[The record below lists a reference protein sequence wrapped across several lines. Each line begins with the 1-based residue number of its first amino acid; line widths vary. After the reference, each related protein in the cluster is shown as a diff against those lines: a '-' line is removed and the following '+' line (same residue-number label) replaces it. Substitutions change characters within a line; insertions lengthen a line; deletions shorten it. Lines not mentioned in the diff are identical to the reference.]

1 MPYEEGGFRR
11 KAQKSYYAVME
22 KVARPFV
29 AAGVSPNH
37 VTLMGL
43 GFSLVAGILFAMGL
57 IFLGG
62 MFLWFSALMDPI
74 DGTVARLSGKVTR
87 FGALFD
93 STLDRYAEFFIF
105 FGFLFHFREGW
116 MFWVTA
122 AALMGSVM
130 VSYVKARA
138 EGLGQTEFRGLMQR
152 PERLILLI
160 TGTVLNAPINNL
172 FFPGCGDCTLQWTIV
187 ILAVLTNLTALQRLV
202 SSRRELA

>member
-1 MPYEEGGFRR
+1 MPYEEGGFRQ

-29 AAGVSPNH
+29 AAGVSPNL

-74 DGTVARLSGKVTR
+74 DGTVARLSGRVTR

-93 STLDRYAEFFIF
+93 STLDRYSEFFIF
-105 FGFLFHFREGW
+105 FGFLVYFRGGW
-116 MFWVTA
+116 MFIAVML
-122 AALMGSVM
+122 ALMGSIM

-138 EGLGQTEFRGLMQR
+138 EGLGQKEFRGLMQR
-152 PERLILLI
+152 PERIILLI
-160 TGTVLNAPINNL
+160 AGTVLNAPINHA
-172 FFPGCGDCTLQWTIV
+172 FFGGCQDCTLKAVIV
-187 ILAVLTNLTALQRLV
+187 ILAVLTNITALQRLLA
-202 SSRRELA
+202 SRKELA